1 MAAPPP
7 VTGSLDLS
15 LKRWAIITLVLLYST
30 VLAGSVVRATG
41 SGMGC
46 PDWPKC
52 FGHWIPPTDVSQ
64 LPPDYKT
71 KFKKQD
77 FEIAEFNAVHTW
89 IEYVN
94 RLVGMSSGLAMFWTA
109 FLAFRRRQLDRMLPV
124 LLFSALFL
132 FGVVSWLGRVVVH
145 TNLKPWNITI
155 HMLGAMVLV
164 AAAVVAIIRVRHR
177 TGIPATAI
185 GSGPRWL
192 LAATLLAVVTQ
203 IVIGTQVREEIDH
216 IGTALND
223 CCRDQWIAQ
232 LGPVFLTH
240 KISAW
245 VLVVLGVVTYVALR
259 AHRVRLAW
267 ALPAL
272 LGAEYLAGVVL
283 SEFAV
288 PAVLQPVHMFL
299 AALLFGA
306 TVALVADTR
315 RGPALPLQPPAP
327 GGTL

>member
-1 MAAPPP
+1 M
-7 VTGSLDLS
+7 TGSPDLS
-15 LKRWAIITLVLLYST
+15 LKRWAIITLVLLYTT

-71 KFKKQD
+71 KFKKPD
-77 FEIAEFNAVHTW
+77 FEIADFNAVHTW

-94 RLVGMSSGLAMFWTA
+94 RLVGMSSGLAMLWTA
-109 FLAFRRRQLDRMLPV
+109 ILAFRRRHLDRVLPV

-132 FGVVSWLGRVVVH
+132 FGVVSWMGRVVVH

-177 TGIPATAI
+177 ATLPATGIGAGIRA
-185 GSGPRWL
+185 L
-192 LAATLLAVVTQ
+192 LLSTLMVSVIQ
-203 IVIGTQVREEIDH
+203 IILGTQVREEIDH
-216 IGTALND
+216 IGNALND
-223 CCRDQWIAQ
+223 CCRDQWIEQ
-232 LGPVFLTH
+232 LGPVFLAH
-240 KISAW
+240 KVSAW
-245 VLVVLGVVTYVALR
+245 VLVILGLVTYAGLR

-267 ALPAL
+267 ALPVL
-272 LGAEYLAGVVL
+272 LAAEYLAGAVL
-283 SEFAV
+283 TEFAV
-288 PAVLQPVHMFL
+288 PAVVQPVHMIL

-306 TVALVADTR
+306 LVALVSDTR
-315 RGPALPLQPPAP
+315 RGPALPLRPVTPD
-327 GGTL
+327 GTL